1 MKDVKKRSNTRLNQ
15 NVGIVFSL
23 PFIIGLIVFF
33 IPTIYMGIRFAV
45 SDVSVAEGLS
55 LKFTGISNLKYALRV
70 DAKYFQLVLSDL
82 GSLLTTLPIVL
93 IFSLFVAV
101 LLNSKVWG
109 KGFFRVIFF
118 LPVIACVGMLAST
131 ASNLVMETMSSSA
144 SETESEAL
152 TAMSDITAMLQS
164 LSFSPQLIS
173 IVSGAANNIM
183 DIVNRSGVQILI
195 FLAGIQSISPSIYES
210 ANVEGASGWE
220 VFWKITLPM
229 LSPMMI
235 ANVLFT
241 FVDSITRSDTKL
253 VNYVQNMA
261 FGRAE
266 FGYAAAMSWFHYL
279 CLLVMLGVLALA
291 AFIVIRTTRRNKEVM

>member
-1 MKDVKKRSNTRLNQ
+1 MKKRSNSRLNQ

-23 PFIIGLIVFF
+23 PFIIGLVVFF
-33 IPTIYMGIRFAV
+33 IPTIYMGIRFAF
-45 SDVSVAEGLS
+45 SDVSVSKGLT
-55 LKFTGISNLKYALRV
+55 LVFTGFKNFKYALRV
-70 DAKYFQLVLSDL
+70 DAKYFQYVLSDL

-109 KGFFRVIFF
+109 KGAFRVIFF
-118 LPVIACVGMLAST
+118 LPVIACVGMLAGAT
-131 ASNLVMETMSSSA
+131 SNVVMETMTSNA
-144 SETESEAL
+144 QETESEAL

-164 LSFSPQLIS
+164 LSFSPSLIGF
-173 IVSGAANNIM
+173 VSGAANNIM

-229 LSPMMI
+229 ISPMMI

-253 VNYVQNMA
+253 VNYVENMA
-261 FGRAE
+261 FDRAE
-266 FGYAAAMSWFHYL
+266 FGYAAAMSWFHYI
-279 CLLVMLGVLALA
+279 CLIVMLGILGLIVLIIIKLA
-291 AFIVIRTTRRNKEVM
+291 KRNKEGLA

>member
-1 MKDVKKRSNTRLNQ
+1 MKKEKKSRLNQ

-23 PFIIGLIVFF
+23 PFIIGLLVFF
-33 IPTIYMGIRFAV
+33 IPTVFMGIRFAI
-45 SDVSVAEGLS
+45 SDVSISEGLS
-55 LKFTGISNLKYALRV
+55 FTFTGIKNIKYALRT
-70 DAKYFQLVLSDL
+70 DPKYFQLVLSDL
-82 GSLLTTLPIVL
+82 SGLLTTLPIVL

-109 KGFFRVIFF
+109 RSFFRVIFF
-118 LPVIACVGMLAST
+118 LPVIACVGMLA
-131 ASNLVMETMSSSA
+131 AGANNLVMQTMTSSA
-144 SETESEAL
+144 QETENEAL
-152 TAMSDITAMLQS
+152 TAMSDIKTMLQN

-229 LSPMMI
+229 ISPMMI

-241 FVDSITRSDTKL
+241 FVDSITRSNTEL
-253 VNYVQNMA
+253 VSYVQNMA

-266 FGYAAAMSWFHYL
+266 FGYAAAMSWFHYI
-279 CLLVMLGVLALA
+279 CLLLMLGILAVA
-291 AFIVIRTTRRNKEVM
+291 VIIVMRVAKRNREGH

>member
-1 MKDVKKRSNTRLNQ
+1 MKKRSNSRLNQ

-23 PFIIGLIVFF
+23 PFIIGLLIFF
-33 IPTIYMGIRFAV
+33 IPTVFMGMRFAV
-45 SDVSVAEGLS
+45 SEVSVAQGLS

-70 DAKYFQLVLSDL
+70 DARYFQLVLSDL

-118 LPVIACVGMLAST
+118 LPVIACVGMLA
-131 ASNLVMETMSSSA
+131 ANFSNLVMQNMTSSA
-144 SETESEAL
+144 QETESEAL
-152 TAMSDITAMLQS
+152 TAMSDITKMLQN
-164 LSFSPQLIS
+164 LNFSPQLIS
-173 IVSGAANNIM
+173 TVSGAANNIM

-229 LSPMMI
+229 ISPMMI

-241 FVDSITRSDTKL
+241 FVDSITRSDTEI
-253 VNYVQNMA
+253 VNYVKNMA
-261 FGRAE
+261 FSRAE
-266 FGYAAAMSWFHYL
+266 FGYAAAMAWFHYL
-279 CLLVMLGVLALA
+279 CLLVMLGILALIV
-291 AFIVIRTTRRNKEVM
+291 FIVIKTARRNKEVY

>member
-1 MKDVKKRSNTRLNQ
+1 MKNVKKRSNSRLNQ

-23 PFIIGLIVFF
+23 PFIVGLLIFF
-33 IPTIYMGIRFAV
+33 IPTVFMGMRFAV
-45 SDVSVAEGLS
+45 SEVSVAQGLS

-70 DAKYFQLVLSDL
+70 DARYFQLVLSDL

-118 LPVIACVGMLAST
+118 LPVIACVGMLASA
-131 ASNLVMETMSSSA
+131 ASNLVMETMTSSA
-144 SETESEAL
+144 GETENEAL
-152 TAMSDITAMLQS
+152 TAMSDITKMLQN
-164 LSFSPQLIS
+164 LNFSPQLIS
-173 IVSGAANNIM
+173 TVSGAANNIM

-229 LSPMMI
+229 ISPMMI

-241 FVDSITRSDTKL
+241 FVDSITRSDTEI
-253 VNYVQNMA
+253 VNYVKNMA
-261 FGRAE
+261 FSRAE
-266 FGYAAAMSWFHYL
+266 FGYAAAMAWFHYL
-279 CLLVMLGVLALA
+279 CLLVMLGILALIV
-291 AFIVIRTTRRNKEVM
+291 FIVIKTARRNKEVY

>member
-1 MKDVKKRSNTRLNQ
+1 MKKRNNSRLNQ

-23 PFIIGLIVFF
+23 PFIVGLAVFF
-33 IPTIYMGIRFAV
+33 IPTVFMGIRFAV
-45 SDVSVAEGLS
+45 SDVSIPNGLS
-55 LKFTGISNLKYALRV
+55 LTFSGIKNIKYALRV
-70 DAKYFQLVLSDL
+70 DPDYFQLVLSDL
-82 GSLLTTLPIVL
+82 GGLLTTLPIVL

-118 LPVIACVGMLAST
+118 LPVIACVGMLA
-131 ASNLVMETMSSSA
+131 AGANNLVMQTMTSNA
-144 SETESEAL
+144 QETENEAL
-152 TAMSDITAMLQS
+152 TAMSDITKMLQS

-173 IVSGAANNIM
+173 IVAGAANNIM

-210 ANVEGASGWE
+210 ADVEGASGWE

-229 LSPMMI
+229 ISPMMI

-253 VNYVQNMA
+253 ISFVENMA
-261 FGRAE
+261 FSRAE
-266 FGYAAAMSWFHYL
+266 FGYAAAMAWFHYL
-279 CLLVMLGVLALA
+279 CLIVMLGILAL
-291 AFIVIRTTRRNKEVM
+291 IVLLVIKTAKRNKGVM

>member
-1 MKDVKKRSNTRLNQ
+1 MKKRSNSRLNQ

-23 PFIIGLIVFF
+23 PFIVGLLIFF
-33 IPTIYMGIRFAV
+33 IPTVFMGMRFAV
-45 SDVSVAEGLS
+45 SEVSVAQGLS

-70 DAKYFQLVLSDL
+70 DARYFQLVLSDL

-118 LPVIACVGMLAST
+118 LPVIACVGMLA
-131 ASNLVMETMSSSA
+131 ANFSNLVMQNMTSSA
-144 SETESEAL
+144 QETESEAL
-152 TAMSDITAMLQS
+152 TAMSDITKMLQN
-164 LSFSPQLIS
+164 LNFSPQLIS
-173 IVSGAANNIM
+173 TVSGAANNIM

-229 LSPMMI
+229 ISPMMI

-241 FVDSITRSDTKL
+241 FVDSITRSDTEI
-253 VNYVQNMA
+253 VNYVKNMA
-261 FGRAE
+261 FSRAE
-266 FGYAAAMSWFHYL
+266 FGYAAAMAWFHYL
-279 CLLVMLGVLALA
+279 CLLVMLGILSLIV
-291 AFIVIRTTRRNKEVM
+291 FIVIKTARRNKEVY